1 MFDKNPTATKP
12 NARGNKDDATALG
25 FINIYLPYENGQ
37 GRRKLG
43 YIPLMNNNVD
53 ETKMAE
59 WLLND
64 PSGKKI
70 AYVLSKM
77 QLEFNSAVRAEGT
90 GFALPEF
97 DDAPAPEPTPP
108 AKPKK

>member
-1 MFDKNPTATKP
+1 MFDKNPTASKP
-12 NARGNKDDATALG
+12 AGRGNKEEAAAVG

-43 YIPLMNNNVD
+43 YIPLMNNN
-53 ETKMAE
+53 ENESKLAT

-64 PSGKKI
+64 PEGKKI

-77 QLEFNSAVRAEGT
+77 QLEFNSATQAEGT
-90 GFALPEF
+90 GFALPDF
-97 DDAPAPEPTPP
+97 DTPTTAPAEKP
-108 AKPKK
+108 AKK

>member
-12 NARGNKDDATALG
+12 NARGNKEESSALG

-64 PSGKKI
+64 PKGLKI

-97 DDAPAPEPTPP
+97 DEPAPEPTPP